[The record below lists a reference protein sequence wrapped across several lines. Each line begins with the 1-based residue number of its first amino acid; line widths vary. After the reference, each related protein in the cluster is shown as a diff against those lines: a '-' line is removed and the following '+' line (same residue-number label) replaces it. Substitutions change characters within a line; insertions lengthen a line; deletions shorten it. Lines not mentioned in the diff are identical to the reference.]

1 MKLIEIDEQKNKL
14 VINKNAIG
22 LHYEKDYHS
31 HNFKADI
38 FKDKIKCSRQ
48 FKGSIS
54 SETFEVTPKEQMA
67 LRRNMAEDFEDFK
80 DFMFKDMLAWSYKK
94 KHYAKRRF

>member
-22 LHYEKDYHS
+22 LHYKKDYHS

-48 FKGSIS
+48 FKCGIS
-54 SETFEVTPKEQMA
+54 SETFEVTPKEQMV
-67 LRRNMAEDFEDFK
+67 LRRNMTEDFEDFK
-80 DFMFKDMLAWSYKK
+80 DFMFKDMLAWVYKK

>member
-1 MKLIEIDEQKNKL
+1 MKLIEINEQKNKL
-14 VINKNAIG
+14 VMNKNAIG

-31 HNFKADI
+31 HNFKADV

-54 SETFEVTPKEQMA
+54 SETFKVTSKEQMV
-67 LRRNMAEDFEDFK
+67 LRRTMAE
-80 DFMFKDMLAWSYKK
+80 DFMFKDMLAWFYKK
-94 KHYAKRRF
+94 NITPKGGFSGKI

>member
-14 VINKNAIG
+14 VINKNEIG
-22 LHYEKDYHS
+22 LHYEQDYHS

-38 FKDKIKCSRQ
+38 FKEKIKCSRQ
-48 FKGSIS
+48 FKSGIS
-54 SETFEVTPKEQMA
+54 NETFEVTPKEQMV

-80 DFMFKDMLAWSYKK
+80 DFMFKERLDWFYKK

>member
-1 MKLIEIDEQKNKL
+1 MQ
-14 VINKNAIG
+14 IG
-22 LHYEKDYHS
+22 LHYEQDYHS

-54 SETFEVTPKEQMA
+54 SETFEVTPKKQMV
-67 LRRNMAEDFEDFK
+67 LRRNMAEDEDHIEEESNFRK
-80 DFMFKDMLAWSYKK
+80 TFYSMVENINQLVIIMEKAEIN
-94 KHYAKRRF
+94 

>member
-48 FKGSIS
+48 FKCSIS
-54 SETFEVTPKEQMA
+54 SETFEVTPKEQMV
-67 LRRNMAEDFEDFK
+67 LRRNMAEDFI
-80 DFMFKDMLAWSYKK
+80 FKDMLAWFYKK
-94 KHYAKRRF
+94 KHYTKRRF

>member
-1 MKLIEIDEQKNKL
+1 MKLIEIDEQKSKL

-48 FKGSIS
+48 YKDGIS
-54 SETFEVTPKEQMA
+54 SKTFEVTPKKQMA

-80 DFMFKDMLAWSYKK
+80 DFMFKDMLAWFYKK

>member
-22 LHYEKDYHS
+22 LHYEQDYHS

-38 FKDKIKCSRQ
+38 FKEKIKCSRQ

-54 SETFEVTPKEQMA
+54 SETFEVTPKEQMMH
-67 LRRNMAEDFEDFK
+67 RRNMAEDFEDFK
-80 DFMFKDMLAWSYKK
+80 DFMFKDMLAWFYKK
-94 KHYAKRRF
+94 KHYTKGRF

>member
-54 SETFEVTPKEQMA
+54 SETFEVTPKEQMV
-67 LRRNMAEDFEDFK
+67 LRRNMAEDFEDF
-80 DFMFKDMLAWSYKK
+80 MFKDMLAWFYKK
-94 KHYAKRRF
+94 KHYTKRRF